1 MNELMYFILVVVVF
15 AVQYFLSTRNNLL
28 WGALIPI
35 VFIAGMSW
43 FYFEN
48 KVSNNIGFLIIALVG
63 LALLIEEWNRGRRML
78 HKKRVK
84 EIEKMKTQ
92 DITIKK

>member
-1 MNELMYFILVVVVF
+1 MNELMYFVLVVFIF
-15 AVQYFLSTRNNLL
+15 AVQYFLSTRNNIF
-28 WGALIPI
+28 WGALVPLF
-35 VFIAGMSW
+35 FIGGMSW

-48 KVSNNIGFLIIALVG
+48 KVNNSIGFLVIVLVG

-78 HKKRVK
+78 HKKRAK

-92 DITIKK
+92 DITVKK